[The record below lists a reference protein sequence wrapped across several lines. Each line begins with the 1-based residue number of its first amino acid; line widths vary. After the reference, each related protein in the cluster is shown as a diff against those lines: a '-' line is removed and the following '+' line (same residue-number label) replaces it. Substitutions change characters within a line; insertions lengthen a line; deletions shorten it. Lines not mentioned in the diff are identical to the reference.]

1 MARDAMRTFLTEAW
15 QLRVPIISAPMS
27 PQAGGRLAAAVS
39 RAGGL
44 GMIGVAAGQT
54 AAQLLADADECHA
67 AGVRFGI
74 GLMTW
79 AIEKRPELLDA
90 AIEARPFALTLSFGD
105 AAPYAERI
113 RDAGIQLV
121 CQVQDLKSALVA
133 ERAGATLL
141 VAQGTEAG
149 GHTGEVGTLPL
160 LQIVLDAVQLP
171 VVAAGGIGTGR
182 GLAAVLAAGAAGA
195 WIGTRLLVA
204 EEARNS
210 AKAREQLAAAD
221 ETDTVLTSTFD
232 AAQRIPWPAQFRGR
246 ALKNDFTARWHGREP
261 ELLEDGDARRQFDA
275 ARQAEDY
282 RVAHLY
288 AGQAVALAKQVE
300 PAAAIVERLAQ
311 QAAQLLSDA
320 RLR

>member
-1 MARDAMRTFLTEAW
+1 MRTFLTEAW

-44 GMIGVAAGQT
+44 GMIGVAASQT

-133 ERAGATLL
+133 ERAGASLL

-195 WIGTRLLVA
+195 WIGTRFLVA

-261 ELLEDGDARRQFDA
+261 ELLDDAEARRQFDA

-288 AGQAVALAKQVE
+288 AGQAVALAKEVE
-300 PAAAIVERLAQ
+300 PAAAIVERLVQ

>member
-1 MARDAMRTFLTEAW
+1 MRTFLTEAW

-44 GMIGVAAGQT
+44 GMIGVAASQT
-54 AAQLLADADECHA
+54 VAQLRADADECHA

-79 AIEKRPELLDA
+79 AVEKRPELLDA
-90 AIEARPFALTLSFGD
+90 AIAAQPFALTLSFGD
-105 AAPYAERI
+105 AAPFAQRI
-113 RDAGIQLV
+113 RDAGIELV
-121 CQVQDLKSALVA
+121 CQVQDLKSALLA
-133 ERAGATLL
+133 QSAGATLL

-160 LQIVLDAVQLP
+160 LQVVLDAVRLP

-182 GLAAVLAAGAAGA
+182 GLAAVLAAGADGA
-195 WIGTRLLVA
+195 WIGTRFLLA

-210 AKAREQLAAAD
+210 ARAREQLAAAS

-246 ALKNDFTARWHGREP
+246 ALKNQFTEQWHGREP
-261 ELLEDGDARRQFDA
+261 ELLNDAEARHQFDA
-275 ARQAEDY
+275 ARQTEDY

-288 AGQAVALAKQVE
+288 AGQAVALAKRVE
-300 PAAAIVERLAQ
+300 PASVIVERLMREAEER
-311 QAAQLLSDA
+311 LSDT

>member
-1 MARDAMRTFLTEAW
+1 MRTFLTEAW
-15 QLRVPIISAPMS
+15 QLGVPIISAPMS

-44 GMIGVAAGQT
+44 GMIGVAASQT

-90 AIEARPFALTLSFGD
+90 AIEARPFALALSFGD

-121 CQVQDLKSALVA
+121 CQVQDLKSALAA

-160 LQIVLDAVQLP
+160 LQIVLDGVQVP

-195 WIGTRLLVA
+195 WIGTRFLVA

-246 ALKNDFTARWHGREP
+246 ALKNDLTARWHGREL
-261 ELLEDGDARRQFDA
+261 ELLDDAEARRQFDA

-288 AGQAVALAKQVE
+288 AGQAVALAKEVE